1 MRLTA
6 TILAL
11 ALPLMA
17 AKCDEQLRS
26 VLTQTCDALDVAYA
40 HYDAVVASGVLKTST
55 ITKVALVREQ
65 TNALC
70 TNPGS
75 ASTVSITAVAAR
87 AYVVLNAA
95 FREGGTLRDAK
106 MGYTQVENLRGILEE
121 ARRK

>member
-1 MRLTA
+1 MKLSVTL
-6 TILAL
+6 LAL

-17 AKCDEQLRS
+17 AKCDDQLRS
-26 VLTQTCDALDVAYA
+26 VLTQTCDGLEVAYA

-65 TNALC
+65 SNALC

-75 ASTVSITAVAAR
+75 ATTVSVTAVAAR
-87 AYVVLNAA
+87 AYVALNAA

-106 MGYTQVENLRGILEE
+106 VGYTQVENLRGILEK
-121 ARRK
+121 ARK